1 MSSIFALMKGIF
13 ILLLLLP
20 HLSPSQAPAIQQVA
34 KEVSETDLRAN
45 LYKLA
50 SPEMEGRLAGSNG
63 DSLASAYIADWFKK
77 QGLLAPYKKNT
88 SYFQSVPMQQV
99 ILTKSELNTPAKK
112 YRQFDDW
119 YIFQGNTY
127 KSIDLESLPVAFAG
141 YGIVSGEYNDLLGLD
156 VQGKAVIILQVQPAD
171 KISDLLFSSEKS
183 SISADYMKN
192 LADKGA
198 AAVIVATP
206 DFDRS
211 SRTLKTAGLLRSY
224 RNPENLLN
232 PLPRIYASDKM
243 INELLSQNDV
253 TIQSLI
259 INLRRNKR
267 PLSFQTKA
275 TIGID
280 VQLDSIK
287 QYAPNV
293 IGMIRGT
300 DTAAASVIL
309 MAHHDHLGKIGGKIF
324 NGAADNASGTAALM
338 EIAKLVQKA
347 IKNGQR
353 PKRSIIFASFTGQEL
368 GLLGSFY
375 YAQNPVYPPGHT
387 WAAYNLEIMGTVDEF
402 YNGKIGDSN
411 YTYFSVADS
420 LKHGLEA
427 ALFNAGDSVEL
438 ELNNRY
444 QQPAAAIRWLSG
456 SDAYPFF
463 LQDVA
468 VIQTGSGFSRTY
480 HQPTDN
486 ADKINF
492 PLLIL
497 QTKLSFLTLWNIASN

>member
-1 MSSIFALMKGIF
+1 MSSIFTAMKGTF
-13 ILLLLLP
+13 LLLLLP
-20 HLSPSQAPAIQQVA
+20 YLLQSQSPAIYEVA
-34 KEVSETDLRAN
+34 NEVSENDLRAN

-50 SPEMEGRLAGSNG
+50 SSEMEGRLAGSSG

-77 QGLLAPYKKNT
+77 QGLLAPYNKNT

-99 ILTKSELNTPAKK
+99 ILTKAEINTTTKK

-127 KSIDLESLPVAFAG
+127 KSIELESLPVAFAG
-141 YGIVSGEYNDLLGLD
+141 YGIVAGDYNDLLGLD
-156 VQGKAVIILQVQPAD
+156 VQGKAVIIVQVQQAD
-171 KISDLLFSSEKS
+171 NISDLLSSSEKS

-198 AAVIVATP
+198 AAVIVAAP

-211 SRTLKTAGLLRSY
+211 SRTLKNAGLLRSY

-243 INELLSQNDV
+243 INELLVQHDV
-253 TIQSLI
+253 SIQSLI

-275 TIGID
+275 NIGID
-280 VQLDSIK
+280 VQLDSVK
-287 QYAPNV
+287 HYATNV

-309 MAHHDHLGKIGGKIF
+309 MAHHDHLGEIGGKIF

-338 EIAKLVQKA
+338 EIAKLVEQA
-347 IKNGQR
+347 VKNGQR

-375 YAQNPVYPPGHT
+375 YAQNPVYPASRT
-387 WAAYNLEIMGTVDEF
+387 WAVYNLEIMGTVDEF
-402 YNGKIGDSN
+402 YNGKIADSS

-427 ALFNAGDSVEL
+427 ALFKASDSVEL

-444 QQPAAAIRWLSG
+444 QQPAAGLRWLSG
-456 SDAYPFF
+456 SDAYPFL
-463 LQDVA
+463 LQDVP
-468 VIQTGSGFSRTY
+468 VIQTGSGFAKTY

-492 PLLIL
+492 PLLAL
-497 QTKLSFLTLWNIASN
+497 QTKLSFLTLWNIASK